1 MDHSTHLIHQY
12 CEEHSSEESTVLK
25 QLNRYTH
32 ANVLQP
38 RMLSGHLQGRVL
50 SAISHLLR
58 PQNIL
63 EIGTYTGYSAI
74 CLAEG
79 LAPNGKLITIDV
91 NPEIENKANQ
101 FFKEAGFEHQI
112 QLIIGD
118 AYQIIRTL
126 PKQFDLVFIDAD
138 KKSYAAYFDLVMEH
152 LKPGGFILVDNVL
165 WSGKVIDEQALQ
177 SDKDTMLLHSFNEKI
192 KSDDRIEKVL
202 LPIRDGLYLIRKR

>member
-1 MDHSTHLIHQY
+1 MDNTSNSIHEY
-12 CEEHSSEESTVLK
+12 CEQHSSEESSVLK

-50 SAISHLLR
+50 AAISHLLK
-58 PQNIL
+58 PTHVL
-63 EIGTYTGYSAI
+63 EIGTFTGYSAI

-91 NPEIENKANQ
+91 NPEIENQALY
-101 FFKEAGFEHQI
+101 FFKEAGLENNI

-126 PKQFDLVFIDAD
+126 PKHFDLVFIDAD
-138 KKSYAAYFDLVMEH
+138 KKSYAKYFDLVMDH

-165 WSGKVIDEQALQ
+165 WSGKVVDEAALQ
-177 SDKDTMLLHSFNEKI
+177 TDKDTILLHAFNEKI
-192 KSDDRIEKVL
+192 KADERIEKVL